1 MYIFQLHNENEWM
14 KSADVDDDYDDD
26 ENKLKKTAIERKL
39 MDE

>member
-1 MYIFQLHNENEWM
+1 LFDVYFPITQWM
-14 KSADVDDDYDDD
+14 ESADDVDDDDD